1 MKKTTNYQLNQWA
14 KTDRIM
20 MDDFNADNAKL
31 EAALAAHAAALAG
44 CGNCKIEYGAYTGDG
59 NTDGYTLTFPGKPL
73 LVMIQQADR
82 GNTGFL
88 MQGCA
93 YGFSII
99 DPSNGK
105 MGKYPVRLLTKWN
118 GNSVTWSRGD
128 GGNTV
133 FDALNGGG
141 KYHYIALLAAEP
153 TESN

>member
-1 MKKTTNYQLNQWA
+1 MENTSNYGLKRWDGE
-14 KTDRIM
+14 DRILHTE
-20 MDDFNADNAKL
+20 FNDNWDKL
-31 EAALAAHAAALAG
+31 DAALTAHAAALAG

-88 MQGCA
+88 VQGCA

-99 DPSNGK
+99 DPSNGDL
-105 MGKYPVRLLTKWN
+105 GKYPVRLLTKWN

-133 FDALNGGG
+133 YHALNMRE
-141 KYHYIALLAAEP
+141 KYHYIALLEAEP